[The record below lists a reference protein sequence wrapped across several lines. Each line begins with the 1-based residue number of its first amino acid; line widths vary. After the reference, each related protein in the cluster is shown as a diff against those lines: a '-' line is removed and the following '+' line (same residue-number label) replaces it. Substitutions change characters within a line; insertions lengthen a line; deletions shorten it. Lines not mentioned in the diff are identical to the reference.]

1 MKSSTHLLS
10 NMSGPSFPLNNLPQV
25 YQGGGPLGPNW
36 LQGMPQQQLRQGDLG
51 Q

>member
-1 MKSSTHLLS
+1 
-10 NMSGPSFPLNNLPQV
+10 MSGPNFPLNNLPQV